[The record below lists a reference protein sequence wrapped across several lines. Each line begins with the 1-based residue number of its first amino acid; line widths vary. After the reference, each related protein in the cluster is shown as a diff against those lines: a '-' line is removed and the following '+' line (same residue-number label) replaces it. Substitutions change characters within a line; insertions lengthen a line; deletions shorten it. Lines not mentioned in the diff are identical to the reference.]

1 MRRKGKD
8 PCIPGQFLGS
18 PLLENPGEEKKKKKK
33 NVSDTADTHEKELR
47 AGEEA
52 ERA

>member
-18 PLLENPGEEKKKKKK
+18 PLLENAGEEKKKK
-33 NVSDTADTHEKELR
+33 NVSDTADTQEKELR